1 MAIRLFMNAIP
12 RCHFRMPESH
22 SKHRSHHGYGHGH
35 RKESNASS
43 SDFEKRRD
51 REGIKTWCC
60 CSCNETVQSLE
71 LNANCS
77 NGECQHARCDSCSL
91 DDYAMADRVWFPPS
105 QGASSSSVLKSLDLS
120 KGTTEKL
127 AHLNRLK
134 KVYQATF
141 DEAAKK
147 HGQESFPIASDSGT
161 STLERYLYHLI
172 RPTEFVFAWEWSILP
187 FLVEII
193 PKFLGR
199 GYAINV
205 TRDPTKNSAQTICL
219 MTQVKSTRT
228 QRILIA
234 RHVLDMIP
242 DRFYKN
248 TSFQFCH
255 GTVEFAQRGSD
266 KKHPDDVCDA
276 KNPHFYMLPMMGD
289 SIGPSTEECAG
300 TLGPCV
306 KFGDQHFWLANLH
319 VFLKQ
324 LKNREASAQQYIV
337 LHPGLLDK
345 GACGHKSEKS
355 HVSFGTL
362 CGCSGNDLTTT
373 RPSSH
378 PFWQIF
384 PESTPHDVVTDW
396 VLIDDFGHTELSKEN
411 GKEKEAPFLNTL
423 RIPGA
428 GNGDPF
434 ITVTK
439 LSPVLPEAKVHT
451 TGRTSGYQYGQICEI
466 PAYLD
471 ADASRNTIKP
481 TREWYI
487 EQSSWI
493 AGSEESWLESGIGIP
508 GDSGAPV
515 IDSDNNSLYGQIW
528 GRNKYWGPGPRVAY
542 FTAMADISD
551 DIQAK
556 YPELKSALEL
566 PQCSSR
572 KRTLDSELYCRECA
586 YPEENATQHSNGDG
600 SDEVSVMSIS
610 SASEYNSLFDSS
622 PNLNALESTSAD
634 GHPPDLQL
642 SDMIQSDSDE
652 LMSTDS
658 GNAHLSFSPIDQEEF
673 EDILELLPPTNAE
686 HALEMALD
694 PYQFYNNSDHE
705 FGVNDETLSI
715 DEEGM
720 DEDNTGRSSAHRKN
734 LHYNV
739 PREKLPGSWVMVRSK
754 PKDTTKNLSKVA
766 SRRTILPR
774 KETPSLLRS
783 LVRTTEASGRSKSR
797 THTNTL

>member
-1 MAIRLFMNAIP
+1 
-12 RCHFRMPESH
+12 MPESH
-22 SKHRSHHGYGHGH
+22 RKHHRGHGH
-35 RKESNASS
+35 GHHKESNTAGSLS
-43 SDFEKRRD
+43 EKRRD
-51 REGIKTWCC
+51 REGIKTWFCC
-60 CSCNETVQSLE
+60 NCQETMQGVV
-71 LNANCS
+71 LNMFCTNS
-77 NGECQHARCDSCSL
+77 ECQHARCDSCSL
-91 DDYAMADRVWFPPS
+91 DDYARNDKIWFPPS
-105 QGASSSSVLKSLDLS
+105 PGASSSSRLKSLDLS
-120 KGTTEKL
+120 KETIEKL

-147 HGQESFPIASDSGT
+147 YGQEGFPIASDSGA
-161 STLERYLYHLI
+161 STLERYLHHLI

-187 FLVEII
+187 FLVEIV

-205 TRDPTKNSAQTICL
+205 TRDPTKHSAQTICL
-219 MTQVKSTRT
+219 MTQVKSTRI

-234 RHVLDMIP
+234 RHVLDVIP

-248 TSFQFCH
+248 TSFRFCH
-255 GTVEFAQRGSD
+255 GTVELAQRGSD
-266 KKHPDDVCDA
+266 KKHPDDVCNA
-276 KNPHFYMLPMMGD
+276 KNPYFYTLPMMGD

-324 LKNREASAQQYIV
+324 LKNREESAQQYIV
-337 LHPGLLDK
+337 LHPVLLDK
-345 GACGHKSEKS
+345 GTCGHKSGKS
-355 HVSFGTL
+355 PVKFGTL
-362 CGCSGNDLTTT
+362 CGCSGNNLTTT

-396 VLIDDFGHTELSKEN
+396 VLIEDIGHTERLEEN
-411 GKEKEAPFLNTL
+411 DKKRQVPFLNTL

-428 GNGDPF
+428 GKGDPF

-487 EQSSWI
+487 EQPGWI
-493 AGSEESWLESGIGIP
+493 ADSEESWLESGIGVP

-556 YPELKSALEL
+556 YPELQSALEL

-572 KRTLDSELYCRECA
+572 KRTLDSEFYCHECA
-586 YPEENATQHSNGDG
+586 CPEENATPHSNSDG

-610 SASEYNSLFDSS
+610 SASEYNT
-622 PNLNALESTSAD
+622 LERTSTD
-634 GHPPDLQL
+634 GNPPDLQL

-652 LMSTDS
+652 LMSTYS
-658 GNAHLSFSPIDQEEF
+658 GDAHLSFSPIDQEEF
-673 EDILELLPPTNAE
+673 EDLLELLPPATNAE
-686 HALEMALD
+686 LALEMALD
-694 PYQFYNNSDHE
+694 PYQFYEQSDHE

-715 DEEGM
+715 DEDDVE
-720 DEDNTGRSSAHRKN
+720 EDNTGRSSAHKN
-734 LHYNV
+734 LRYTI
-739 PREKLPGSWVMVRSK
+739 PKERLPGSWVMVRSK
-754 PKDTTKNLSKVA
+754 PKDTTKNPTKMASK
-766 SRRTILPR
+766 RLMQPR

-783 LVRTTEASGRSKSR
+783 LVGTTEASGRVTKSC
-797 THTNTL
+797 TLANTL

>member
-1 MAIRLFMNAIP
+1 
-12 RCHFRMPESH
+12 
-22 SKHRSHHGYGHGH
+22 
-35 RKESNASS
+35 
-43 SDFEKRRD
+43 
-51 REGIKTWCC
+51 
-60 CSCNETVQSLE
+60 
-71 LNANCS
+71 
-77 NGECQHARCDSCSL
+77 
-91 DDYAMADRVWFPPS
+91 
-105 QGASSSSVLKSLDLS
+105 LKSLDLS
-120 KGTTEKL
+120 KETIEKL

-147 HGQESFPIASDSGT
+147 YGQEGFPIASDSGA
-161 STLERYLYHLI
+161 STLERYLHHLI
-172 RPTEFVFAWEWSILP
+172 RPTEFVFAWEWCILP
-187 FLVEII
+187 FLVEIV

-205 TRDPTKNSAQTICL
+205 TRDPTKHSAQTICL
-219 MTQVKSTRT
+219 MTQVKSTRI

-234 RHVLDMIP
+234 RHVLDVIP

-248 TSFQFCH
+248 TSFRFCH
-255 GTVEFAQRGSD
+255 GTVELAQRGSD
-266 KKHPDDVCDA
+266 KKHPDDVCNA
-276 KNPHFYMLPMMGD
+276 KNPYFYTLPMMGD

-324 LKNREASAQQYIV
+324 LKNREESAQQYIV

-345 GACGHKSEKS
+345 GTCGHKSGKS
-355 HVSFGTL
+355 PVKFGTL
-362 CGCSGNDLTTT
+362 CGCSGNNLTTT

-396 VLIDDFGHTELSKEN
+396 VLIEDIGHTERLEEN
-411 GKEKEAPFLNTL
+411 DKKRQVPFLNTL

-428 GNGDPF
+428 GKGDPF

-487 EQSSWI
+487 EQPGWI
-493 AGSEESWLESGIGIP
+493 ADSEESWLESGIGVP

-556 YPELKSALEL
+556 YPELQSALEL

-572 KRTLDSELYCRECA
+572 KRTLDSEFYCHECA
-586 YPEENATQHSNGDG
+586 CPEENATPHSNSDG

-610 SASEYNSLFDSS
+610 SASEYNT
-622 PNLNALESTSAD
+622 LERTSTD
-634 GHPPDLQL
+634 GNPPDLQL

-652 LMSTDS
+652 LMSTYS
-658 GNAHLSFSPIDQEEF
+658 GDAHLSFSPIDQEEF
-673 EDILELLPPTNAE
+673 EDLLELLPPATNAE
-686 HALEMALD
+686 LALEMALD
-694 PYQFYNNSDHE
+694 PYQFYEQSDHE

-715 DEEGM
+715 DEDDVE
-720 DEDNTGRSSAHRKN
+720 EDNTGRSSAHKN
-734 LHYNV
+734 LRYTI
-739 PREKLPGSWVMVRSK
+739 PKERLPGSWVMVRSK
-754 PKDTTKNLSKVA
+754 PKDTTKNPTKMASK
-766 SRRTILPR
+766 RLMQPR

-783 LVRTTEASGRSKSR
+783 LVGTTEASGRVTKSC
-797 THTNTL
+797 TLANTL